1 MEGQLEKERSGG
13 LGEEGVGPHLPGRWL
28 WGETGVGVQGAGAER
43 GSMITQGQSSCQTG
57 GSLVGPANPPNY
69 GGPGRQ
75 PRKRGAILT
84 PRGEGLASQS
94 LDFNRCLTSP
104 PNRDGSWQD
113 FRPEGRWESLTKKT
127 NHRHWA
133 DTSKPAGRQ
142 WIEGFMGAQGEQ
154 IPYHRYQVHRS
165 NMSPNFAGDG

>member
-13 LGEEGVGPHLPGRWL
+13 LGEEMAL
-28 WGETGVGVQGAGAER
+28 GETGVGVQGAGAER

-69 GGPGRQ
+69 RGSGHQ

-113 FRPEGRWESLTKKT
+113 FRPEGRWESLTKETKII
-127 NHRHWA
+127 
-133 DTSKPAGRQ
+133 DTGSTPPSLQ
-142 WIEGFMGAQGEQ
+142 EGSGLKGLWV
-154 IPYHRYQVHRS
+154 PKGNRYHTTDTRS
-165 NMSPNFAGDG
+165 TEAI